1 MRSESVLVDVNKK
14 KGGTLRFDNFNIT
27 MGPKKKVQ
35 DDDDSTEK
43 LMRIYR
49 KKCEELGVNP
59 SKLLRTKIEEALE
72 GDTPHLKKV
81 TSRIIQLMFW

>member
-1 MRSESVLVDVNKK
+1 MKWADPNITMNKMRGLK
-14 KGGTLRFDNFNIT
+14 FDNFIIT

-81 TSRIIQLMFW
+81 TS